1 MNTVDYLPGFLK
13 DVEEFNQ
20 LCLIYDLFGG
30 GAQANI
36 DELVADETP
45 NTATLKGLRRWA
57 AIQGLTDYDEDDWET
72 LRGKVITKFS
82 ERVPF
87 TIIKF
92 RQSIAS
98 LLGEGN
104 FNIDLSTPF
113 VVDVN
118 ITAVLS
124 QYEKSVANVCEA
136 MLPMNVHY
144 EISPYQ
150 YNQGAAYIGGSFCYG
165 ESITF
170 ASEGVTNGL

>member
-1 MNTVDYLPGFLK
+1 MNTVDYLPDFLK

-57 AIQGLTDYDEDDWET
+57 AIQGISDYENDDWET
-72 LRGKVITKFS
+72 LRGKVILKFS

-92 RQSIAS
+92 HQTLASIV
-98 LLGEGN
+98 GEGN
-104 FNIDLSTPF
+104 FRLDLSTPF
-113 VVDVN
+113 VV
-118 ITAVLS
+118 
-124 QYEKSVANVCEA
+124 NVFLNAILLGYRKTILDTCDRT
-136 MLPMNVHY
+136 LPMNVHY
-144 EISPYQ
+144 EITPYQ
-150 YNQGAAYIGGSFCYG
+150 YNSGQAYIGGSFMMG

-170 ASEGVTNGL
+170 ASEGVTI

>member
-1 MNTVDYLPGFLK
+1 MMNSINYLPDFLK
-13 DVEEFNQ
+13 DVEEFKQ
-20 LCLIYDLFGG
+20 LCLIYDLFGD
-30 GAQANI
+30 GAQADI

-45 NTATLKGLRRWA
+45 NTATLDGLRRWA
-57 AIQGLTDYDEDDWET
+57 EIQGLEDYEEDDWET

-92 RQSIAS
+92 RQSIVS

-104 FNIDLSTPF
+104 FSIDLSTPF
-113 VVDVN
+113 IVDVN
-118 ITAVLS
+118 IAAVLS
-124 QYEKSVANVCEA
+124 QYEKSVVNVCEA

-144 EISPYQ
+144 EITPYQ
-150 YNQGAAYIGGSFCYG
+150 YNQGSAYIGGGFCYG

-170 ASEGVTNGL
+170 ASEGVTI